1 MPDRPQPDRSTDDNP
16 FAAPPEGRPDQL
28 WEPRAGGDGRDRQDP
43 GSGPGKDPGSGPGK
57 DPGSGPARWDPTDPV
72 QRRARYALL
81 AGMWGFF
88 FGVFGIP
95 SMGLLL
101 GALALYWGISAL
113 RGVPAKPSGDGAR
126 VASGST
132 GPRASAAD
140 VGTGTGRGAATDPG
154 AGVGAGAAPGA
165 ARGGLAAMGAAAR
178 PQRTAATSGLV
189 TASLAILLALSSYA
203 VQLTYK
209 DFYVCKQDALTKA
222 AELQCNDLL
231 PDNFIGEMLEVKR

>member
-1 MPDRPQPDRSTDDNP
+1 MPDRPQPDRPTDDNP

-28 WEPRAGGDGRDRQDP
+28 WEPRAGGDGRDQQNP
-43 GSGPGKDPGSGPGK
+43 GSGPGA
-57 DPGSGPARWDPTDPV
+57 DPGSGPARWDPTDPI

-113 RGVPAKPSGDGAR
+113 RGTPVKPAGDGAPG
-126 VASGST
+126 ASDGPR

-140 VGTGTGRGAATDPG
+140 VGTGTGRGAATD
-154 AGVGAGAAPGA
+154 AVAAPGA

-231 PDNFIGEMLEVKR
+231 PDNFIGKMLEVQR

>member
-28 WEPRAGGDGRDRQDP
+28 WEPRAGSDGGDKQKP
-43 GSGPGKDPGSGPGK
+43 GSGPGADPGP
-57 DPGSGPARWDPTDPV
+57 GPARWDPTDPI

-113 RGVPAKPSGDGAR
+113 RGVPAKASGDGAQGGTR
-126 VASGST
+126 GSRGT
-132 GPRASAAD
+132 GASASD
-140 VGTGTGRGAATDPG
+140 VGTGTGRGAGTDAGATAAAAAD
-154 AGVGAGAAPGA
+154 AGAAPGA

-178 PQRTAATSGLV
+178 PQRTAAASGLV

-209 DFYVCKQDALTKA
+209 DFYVCKEDALTKP

-231 PDNFIGEMLEVKR
+231 PDNFIGKMLEVQR